1 MATGPLGSVK
11 AGRTATLAP
20 APARRARTTDADPTP
35 APRPAAPG
43 PAARPS
49 AARGPAPSST
59 FVPAQAPPGPD
70 VTERVRT
77 VVGAVAPLLGLD
89 PARVPVTVRGG
100 AGRPHGAARHSGL
113 VFTGWLDP
121 ALPPGRSLIVHE
133 LAHLR
138 QHRNAGGAKGAR
150 APDVTAAEAE
160 AGGLAA
166 AVREGRP
173 LWVPQQVLPGGHVAR
188 DTGASGV
195 AVATT
200 APTTPTLERDLEALA
215 AQNHLDNVLVI
226 ADQLDPRQGAQSKST
241 GENSLRAL
249 SALQFVVAR
258 ALVRSLRPPIR
269 LRLAGF
275 QDEHHAKYPEACVA
289 VLSALTADELRL
301 LPAPAD
307 RAGGSGAAAALHGAD
322 PDRLS
327 TTARRALLSTLRRLP
342 VQARDEL
349 EHGNRGA
356 LFSRLLRT
364 PPDPGTD
371 TAELAAAMRSEEE
384 LAERRRSGKA
394 TPARAPEP
402 PPAGAK
408 PKPAPATPQPA
419 VAGPGQPAA
428 GPESGP
434 QPEGAPD
441 AVPAAAPA
449 TPGVPR
455 RAPRQV
461 ELLMPPAPSSA
472 GPAQQQRL
480 AKVER
485 GAGAAAARGKKLP
498 TAPDTVDAAR
508 GAVKEPPAE
517 TKARAGQKLADALG
531 ARPQPIPQLV
541 KLADEIVAAIKERRP
556 PVDEMTKSKANQA
569 AQDAGHTIT
578 DSVGQETTRVQGS
591 YDSLSPDPAG
601 TPALTPTEI
610 HPPGTQVADPGI
622 AAPSATPDPI
632 PAEDLSLDADRDA
645 VEAKAAQARMDRH
658 SAEPLQGTPP
668 FSDAAQGRADLA
680 GLASTGAAGV
690 AKQQAEAIGAAQAD
704 MADLQ
709 GRALEALTAARAG
722 TVSDV
727 HTGQRGMVGHEEKTR
742 TAISAEALKHYNKAR
757 TGIEPLLHNLPQK
770 ALARWE
776 TELARLSTEFTQHL
790 AQVQRW
796 VDERHSGTG
805 GWFLGKWDAW
815 RGLPGWV
822 PKEYDAAAKA
832 FGDGV
837 HELLLS
843 IAQEVSSVLAAA
855 EAIIQAARI
864 EIDKL
869 FRDLPDDLQEWADGE
884 RKRFEGQLDA
894 LSGQVADV
902 RTTFVRDISQRAV
915 SSVTDVQEKVEA
927 LRAKARGVIGR
938 ILDAIED
945 FLDDP
950 VKAIINGLLNLL
962 NIPPKSFWALV
973 DKIAAVIDQI
983 ADDPETFVN
992 NLIAG
997 IGQGFSLFF
1006 DHFPAHLLKGFWNW
1020 LTSGLGS
1027 VGVQLP
1033 TDFSPGS
1040 LFAFVLELMGLTWT
1054 NIREILVRHI
1064 GPKNVELIEK
1074 AWQMIRLLIEK
1085 GPAGIVELLKEKLD
1099 PATILDTIVSA
1110 AIDYAITRLIKTVAI
1125 KLLELFNPV
1134 GAVLEAI
1141 KLIYRV
1147 LKWVFENAA
1156 KIFALIETVVDGIAD
1171 VLAGNVGKLAL
1182 AVEKALAGLIPPV
1195 IDFLAGLLDLDDL
1208 PAEIAGVIKKLQT
1221 VVLGVAD
1228 QVIGALAERAKG
1240 LLASLG
1246 VGEQPK
1252 QGGAQDEELGTT
1264 VRFTA
1269 AGETHNLY
1277 VETSG
1282 STAHLM
1288 VASVPEQVL
1297 KKIDGW
1303 RAKIAANEPANDAQ
1317 RAKASGLLDKLGP
1330 IVASADQE
1338 AAGLAKEF
1346 LAAKAKDGEG
1356 HAAPSDDALENRE
1369 RAIAVLLDDL
1379 FTIFGEKA
1387 DVTLLLAK
1395 MATYIPARGKER
1407 QEETY
1412 KRWTDRLATFT
1423 IGDDANAGRL
1433 WPDGVL
1439 AGTETDGLEYVAK
1452 QDTHRKLLPYFT
1464 TAPGKR
1470 EVEKPAFDEYTFV
1483 TTDAPHTVRR
1493 DFRTKLGTPAVAQ
1506 LIDRGLENLTA
1517 AFKAKVIDDIYRD
1530 RLGKLIGKI
1539 TFLHDSQ
1546 GGRLV
1551 LPTEH
1556 IPDHTKFRPLDLIKP
1571 VEVGGVRTITYRTVV
1586 GQEFTIVT
1594 DSTKGLEIRAGGTHL
1609 RMMSGRGVTEDSP
1622 WFTSGQGFN
1631 RAHLIANEFG
1641 GSGFA
1646 EGENLA
1652 TTSARYNQETMRDAE
1667 LSIGTAIRTYA
1678 RRYQRDPADVVFD
1691 LDVTIRFGELRD
1703 PALLAMIKQHPNF
1716 PAAKAGTDLDAEI
1729 TKKIDAGEVHK
1740 NLRRVISTYY
1750 KWVARLPALPGQPA
1764 PPVSNGDRAIGA
1776 DLWLLIEG

>member
-1 MATGPLGSVK
+1 MATGPRGSVK
-11 AGRTATLAP
+11 AGRTATPAP
-20 APARRARTTDADPTP
+20 APATRARTTDAARAPAP
-35 APRPAAPG
+35 GPAAPGPVAPRPAA
-43 PAARPS
+43 
-49 AARGPAPSST
+49 RGAAPSST
-59 FVPAQAPPGPD
+59 FVPAQASPGPD
-70 VTERVRT
+70 VTERVRA

-100 AGRPHGAARHSGL
+100 AGRPHGAARHDGL

-138 QHRNAGGAKGAR
+138 QHRNGGGAKEAR

-215 AQNHLDNVLVI
+215 AENHLDNVRVI

-307 RAGGSGAAAALHGAD
+307 RAGGSGAAAALQGVDH
-322 PDRLS
+322 DRLS
-327 TTARRALLSTLRRLP
+327 TTARRAMLGTLRRLP

-371 TAELAAAMRSEEE
+371 TAELAAALRGEEE
-384 LAERRRSGKA
+384 LAERRRSGRA

-402 PPAGAK
+402 PPAAAK

-419 VAGPGQPAA
+419 VTGPGQPAA
-428 GPESGP
+428 GPEAGP

-441 AVPAAAPA
+441 AVPAAAPV
-449 TPGVPR
+449 THGVPR

-517 TKARAGQKLADALG
+517 TKALAGQKLADALG

-610 HPPGTQVADPGI
+610 HAPGTQVADPGI
-622 AAPSATPDPI
+622 AAPSASPDPI

-645 VEAKAAQARMDRH
+645 LEAKAAQARMDRP

-805 GWFLGKWDAW
+805 GWFLGKWDNW

-983 ADDPETFVN
+983 ADDPMRFAN
-992 NLIAG
+992 NLLKGLAE
-997 IGQGFSLFF
+997 GFGLFF
-1006 DHFPAHLLKGFWNW
+1006 SNFATHLLKGFLEW
-1020 LTSGLGS
+1020 LLGGVKDVQIPKEVS
-1027 VGVQLP
+1027 VKSVVTFFLQ
-1033 TDFSPGS
+1033 
-1040 LFAFVLELMGLTWT
+1040 LMGITWP
-1054 NIREILVRHI
+1054 NIRKILVKLI
-1064 GPKNVELIEK
+1064 GAKNVALVEK
-1074 AWQMIRLLIEK
+1074 VYSLVSLLIEK
-1085 GPAGIVELLKEKLD
+1085 GPEGIYEMIKEKLD
-1099 PATILDTIVSA
+1099 PQAIVDQVVQMAVDFMVSA
-1110 AIDYAITRLIKTVAI
+1110 IIKQVAARI
-1125 KLLELFNPV
+1125 IALFNPA
-1134 GAVLEAI
+1134 GAIIQALEA
-1141 KLIYRV
+1141 IYRV
-1147 LKWVFENAA
+1147 LKWIFQNAA
-1156 KIFALIETVVDGIAD
+1156 KIFTLVETVVNGIAD
-1171 VLAGNVGKLAL
+1171 ILAGNTPGFAK
-1182 AVEKALAGLIPPV
+1182 AVEKGLAMLIAPVISFIADYLSLGDLPQIVAAKVKSMREWILGLIEKAFTWLIEKGKALLAALGIGKKEEKKDKNDSGAVGEDISWTVRSESHHLWVATEGDHHEPMMASGKAHPV
-1195 IDFLAGLLDLDDL
+1195 ETALLSYRQQVEKLAETDEDAAKEAKVAISRASSSLKALKVALTSHEAKSAAGAEDQGL
-1208 PAEIAGVIKKLQT
+1208 A
-1221 VVLGVAD
+1221 
-1228 QVIGALAERAKG
+1228 AERAAVDSQQEALKDAVAEIQEHLGLNDDDRVKEAKAEFESSPFSTTEGLAQFLDISERHARRIVQSWKQKGIVFRVQSSEKDPEGLNTFDPAVAKWRETSPGNRQKYGYVNPKKTSRVGLVILSKG
-1240 LLASLG
+1240 LLGAWVKGEFIRATSQQKMDSGYHQQLAHYKSARDASAYPDFKFDVAILG
-1246 VGEQPK
+1246 
-1252 QGGAQDEELGTT
+1252 
-1264 VRFTA
+1264 
-1269 AGETHNLY
+1269 H
-1277 VETSG
+1277 
-1282 STAHLM
+1282 
-1288 VASVPEQVL
+1288 
-1297 KKIDGW
+1297 
-1303 RAKIAANEPANDAQ
+1303 AKPG
-1317 RAKASGLLDKLGP
+1317 ASGDWNTKGHKRTREQNYEWNQSPSNYHGP
-1330 IVASADQE
+1330 EHEEESAASGAE
-1338 AAGLAKEF
+1338 A
-1346 LAAKAKDGEG
+1346 
-1356 HAAPSDDALENRE
+1356 E
-1369 RAIAVLLDDL
+1369 RYELP
-1379 FTIFGEKA
+1379 T
-1387 DVTLLLAK
+1387 
-1395 MATYIPARGKER
+1395 KER
-1407 QEETY
+1407 RSH
-1412 KRWTDRLATFT
+1412 KSW
-1423 IGDDANAGRL
+1423 
-1433 WPDGVL
+1433 WSGV
-1439 AGTETDGLEYVAK
+1439 
-1452 QDTHRKLLPYFT
+1452 Q
-1464 TAPGKR
+1464 
-1470 EVEKPAFDEYTFV
+1470 
-1483 TTDAPHTVRR
+1483 
-1493 DFRTKLGTPAVAQ
+1493 
-1506 LIDRGLENLTA
+1506 
-1517 AFKAKVIDDIYRD
+1517 
-1530 RLGKLIGKI
+1530 
-1539 TFLHDSQ
+1539 S
-1546 GGRLV
+1546 
-1551 LPTEH
+1551 
-1556 IPDHTKFRPLDLIKP
+1556 
-1571 VEVGGVRTITYRTVV
+1571 
-1586 GQEFTIVT
+1586 
-1594 DSTKGLEIRAGGTHL
+1594 
-1609 RMMSGRGVTEDSP
+1609 
-1622 WFTSGQGFN
+1622 
-1631 RAHLIANEFG
+1631 
-1641 GSGFA
+1641 
-1646 EGENLA
+1646 
-1652 TTSARYNQETMRDAE
+1652 
-1667 LSIGTAIRTYA
+1667 
-1678 RRYQRDPADVVFD
+1678 
-1691 LDVTIRFGELRD
+1691 
-1703 PALLAMIKQHPNF
+1703 
-1716 PAAKAGTDLDAEI
+1716 
-1729 TKKIDAGEVHK
+1729 
-1740 NLRRVISTYY
+1740 
-1750 KWVARLPALPGQPA
+1750 
-1764 PPVSNGDRAIGA
+1764 
-1776 DLWLLIEG
+1776 

>member
-1 MATGPLGSVK
+1 
-11 AGRTATLAP
+11 
-20 APARRARTTDADPTP
+20 
-35 APRPAAPG
+35 
-43 PAARPS
+43 
-49 AARGPAPSST
+49 
-59 FVPAQAPPGPD
+59 
-70 VTERVRT
+70 
-77 VVGAVAPLLGLD
+77 
-89 PARVPVTVRGG
+89 
-100 AGRPHGAARHSGL
+100 
-113 VFTGWLDP
+113 
-121 ALPPGRSLIVHE
+121 
-133 LAHLR
+133 
-138 QHRNAGGAKGAR
+138 
-150 APDVTAAEAE
+150 
-160 AGGLAA
+160 
-166 AVREGRP
+166 
-173 LWVPQQVLPGGHVAR
+173 
-188 DTGASGV
+188 
-195 AVATT
+195 
-200 APTTPTLERDLEALA
+200 
-215 AQNHLDNVLVI
+215 
-226 ADQLDPRQGAQSKST
+226 
-241 GENSLRAL
+241 
-249 SALQFVVAR
+249 
-258 ALVRSLRPPIR
+258 
-269 LRLAGF
+269 
-275 QDEHHAKYPEACVA
+275 
-289 VLSALTADELRL
+289 
-301 LPAPAD
+301 
-307 RAGGSGAAAALHGAD
+307 
-322 PDRLS
+322 
-327 TTARRALLSTLRRLP
+327 
-342 VQARDEL
+342 
-349 EHGNRGA
+349 
-356 LFSRLLRT
+356 
-364 PPDPGTD
+364 
-371 TAELAAAMRSEEE
+371 
-384 LAERRRSGKA
+384 
-394 TPARAPEP
+394 
-402 PPAGAK
+402 
-408 PKPAPATPQPA
+408 
-419 VAGPGQPAA
+419 
-428 GPESGP
+428 
-434 QPEGAPD
+434 
-441 AVPAAAPA
+441 
-449 TPGVPR
+449 
-455 RAPRQV
+455 
-461 ELLMPPAPSSA
+461 
-472 GPAQQQRL
+472 
-480 AKVER
+480 
-485 GAGAAAARGKKLP
+485 
-498 TAPDTVDAAR
+498 
-508 GAVKEPPAE
+508 
-517 TKARAGQKLADALG
+517 
-531 ARPQPIPQLV
+531 
-541 KLADEIVAAIKERRP
+541 
-556 PVDEMTKSKANQA
+556 
-569 AQDAGHTIT
+569 
-578 DSVGQETTRVQGS
+578 
-591 YDSLSPDPAG
+591 
-601 TPALTPTEI
+601 
-610 HPPGTQVADPGI
+610 
-622 AAPSATPDPI
+622 
-632 PAEDLSLDADRDA
+632 
-645 VEAKAAQARMDRH
+645 MDRP

-805 GWFLGKWDAW
+805 GWFLGKWDNW

-1156 KIFALIETVVDGIAD
+1156 KIFTLIETVVDGIAD

-1228 QVIGALAERAKG
+1228 QVIGALAERAKS

-1246 VGEQPK
+1246 LGEQPK

-1288 VASVPEQVL
+1288 VASVPEQVQ
-1297 KKIDGW
+1297 KKIDEW
-1303 RAKIAANEPANDAQ
+1303 RAKIAAKEPADKTQ
-1317 RAKASGLLDKLGP
+1317 RAKASALLDKLRP
-1330 IVASADQE
+1330 IVMGADEE
-1338 AAGLAKEF
+1338 AATLAKKF
-1346 LAAKAKDGEG
+1346 LATKAKDGEG
-1356 HAAPSDDALENRE
+1356 HAPPSDDALENRE
-1369 RAIAVLLDDL
+1369 RAIALMLDEL
-1379 FTIFGEKA
+1379 FTIFGEKI
-1387 DVTLLLAK
+1387 DVTDLLAQILVYLPK
-1395 MATYIPARGKER
+1395 RGRTRQRETHEWWMER
-1407 QEETY
+1407 I
-1412 KRWTDRLATFT
+1412 APFT
-1423 IGDDANAGRL
+1423 IGDDEDAKRL

-1439 AGTETDGLEYVAK
+1439 AGTQTDALDYLSEQK
-1452 QDTHRKLLPYFT
+1452 THLKLLPYFT
-1464 TAPGKR
+1464 TAPGER
-1470 EVEKPAFDEYTFV
+1470 AVETIEFDEYAFV
-1483 TTDAPHTVRR
+1483 TLSAPHTVRR
-1493 DFRTKLGTPAVAQ
+1493 DFRTKLGEAAIARLKQRGTERLAAAVK
-1506 LIDRGLENLTA
+1506 RKE
-1517 AFKAKVIDDIYRD
+1517 VDDIYQS
-1530 RLGKLIGKI
+1530 RLQERIDEI
-1539 TFLHDSQ
+1539 SFDADSPG
-1546 GGRLV
+1546 GGRLL

-1556 IPDHTKFRPLDLIKP
+1556 IPDHTKFRPLEIKT
-1571 VEVGGVRTITYRTVV
+1571 VENGDVRTTTYHTVV

-1594 DSTKGLEIRAGGTHL
+1594 DRSEGLEVLARGAGLQFMT
-1609 RMMSGRGVTEDSP
+1609 GRGVTRDSP
-1622 WFTSGQGFN
+1622 WFTPGQGLN

-1646 EGENLA
+1646 GGENLA
-1652 TTSARYNQETMRDAE
+1652 TTSQHYNQVVMREAE
-1667 LSIGTAIRTYA
+1667 RQIGDSIWEYA
-1678 RRYQRDPADVVFD
+1678 TELDRDPLDMTFT
-1691 LDVTIRFGELRD
+1691 LDVRITFGELRD
-1703 PALLAMIKQHPNF
+1703 PTILAMIKKHKDF
-1716 PAAKAGTDLDAEI
+1716 RARKAGTDLDAEI
-1729 TKKIDAGEVHK
+1729 VKKIHSREVHK
-1740 NLRRVISTYY
+1740 DLKRVISTKYE
-1750 KWVARLPALPGQPA
+1750 WVAQLPALPGRRTPK
-1764 PPVSNGDRAIGA
+1764 PFKGKTSIGA
-1776 DLWLLIEG
+1776 DLWLLLDG